1 MRRVDYEEARKSNPD
16 WDKEVAQDIKAWSKL
31 YIFDAVLSKREY
43 KAIIE
48 AVGKRIDAFTSLI
61 EQKEI
66 RDGRRAE
73 LYEYANALY
82 KWATEHFGR
91 FTPYLLGLALTKN
104 PKPAE
109 IKILQ
114 KNTAAVMV
122 DFGDTP
128 LPRISIPAQRGE
140 GYTTA
145 VGGNMYYRE
154 MQKLVRSQLNEYA
167 KSDPKPR
174 YYANVNPR
182 NIAEMSV
189 RFEAYKSKKQSLIDK
204 GVRFVYV
211 PPHSNCSKRC
221 QPLQGKVYSLDG
233 TSGTIDGRRFIP
245 IEDAA
250 ENITYKSERTG
261 RTYYNGLFSYNC
273 RHTLDAYERGMN
285 IERIPDGVIEKTR
298 EAEMQQREM
307 ERHYRSLREKE
318 ELYRIVYKHSGNEE
332 IHKEATA
339 IRAEAAELRKKYVA
353 FSKKSG
359 LAYLPNRLQIMEGEN
374 RYVRTYGKGDTI
386 AKQAL
391 KLKQQGESL
400 R

>member
-31 YIFDAVLSKREY
+31 YIFDSVLSKREY
-43 KAIIE
+43 KTIIE
-48 AVGKRIDAFTSLI
+48 QVGKRIDSFVSLI
-61 EQKEI
+61 DQKEI
-66 RDGRRAE
+66 RDGHRTE
-73 LYEYANALY
+73 LYDYANALY
-82 KWATEHFGR
+82 KWAMDHFGK
-91 FTPYLLGLALTKN
+91 FTPYLLSLALSKN

-114 KNTAAVMV
+114 KNTAAVTV

-145 VGGNMYYRE
+145 VGGNIYYKD
-154 MQKLVRSQLNEYA
+154 MQRMVRSQLNEYSR
-167 KSDPKPR
+167 SDPKPV
-174 YYANVNPR
+174 YYTNVNPR

-189 RFEAYKSKKQSLIDK
+189 RFEAYKNTKQQLKDK
-204 GVRFVYV
+204 GTRLVYV
-211 PPHSNCSKRC
+211 PSHSNCSKRC
-221 QPLQGKVYSLDG
+221 QPYQGKVYSLDG

-245 IEDAA
+245 IEDVA
-250 ENITYKSERTG
+250 ENVTYKSERTG

-273 RHTLDAYERGMN
+273 RHTLEPYEKGMN
-285 IERIPDGVIEKTR
+285 IQQIPSGVIEKTR

-318 ELYRIVYKHSGNEE
+318 ELYRIVYKHSKNEE
-332 IHKEATA
+332 IRKEATA
-339 IRAEAAELRKKYVA
+339 IRAEAAALRKQYAA

-374 RYVRTYGKGDTI
+374 RYVRTYGRGDTI
-386 AKQAL
+386 AKQAME
-391 KLKQQGESL
+391 LKQQGESL